1 MKNNKHNKWMA
12 LLTIPF
18 QMGVV
23 IFSGVFLGR
32 YLDEKF
38 SVAPLFIVVLSLIA
52 IGIALYHVINQIKS
66 IQKEKND
73 E

>member
-1 MKNNKHNKWMA
+1 MKKNNYNKWLA
-12 LLTIPF
+12 LITIPF

-38 SVAPLFIVVLSLIA
+38 FVAPFFIVVLSLIA